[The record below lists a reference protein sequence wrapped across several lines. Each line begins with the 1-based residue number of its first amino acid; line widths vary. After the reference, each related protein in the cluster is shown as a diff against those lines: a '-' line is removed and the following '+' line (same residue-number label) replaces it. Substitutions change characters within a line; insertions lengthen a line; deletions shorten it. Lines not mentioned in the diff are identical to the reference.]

1 MAIQIKTLDQLKKM
15 RVAGLVVAEALR
27 LMKEAIEPGVT
38 TLELD
43 AIAVKVL
50 KENKATPSFLNY
62 HGYPNVICASVN
74 HEVVHGIPNERIF
87 VEGDI
92 ISIDFGAIVD
102 GWHGDS
108 AFSIGVGVIDPE
120 DQKLMD
126 VCDESMWRGIAQG
139 KVGGHLT
146 DISAAIEE
154 YINSQGK
161 YGILREYG
169 GHGIGT
175 EMHQEPHVLNY
186 GKAGLGPELKVG
198 LALAIEPMITRGS
211 ARTQVLSDDWTV
223 IAADKSNGAHFEHS
237 FALCPDG
244 KPFVL
249 TAHDGGKERLGRL
262 GIEISS
268 TLE

>member
-1 MAIQIKTLDQLKKM
+1 
-15 RVAGLVVAEALR
+15 
-27 LMKEAIEPGVT
+27 
-38 TLELD
+38 
-43 AIAVKVL
+43 
-50 KENKATPSFLNY
+50 
-62 HGYPNVICASVN
+62 
-74 HEVVHGIPNERIF
+74 
-87 VEGDI
+87 
-92 ISIDFGAIVD
+92 
-102 GWHGDS
+102 
-108 AFSIGVGVIDPE
+108 
-120 DQKLMD
+120 MD